1 MNINADTLCLGLIGN
16 PIRHSLSPQ
25 LHNAV
30 FKKMGINAVYIP
42 LTVENS
48 QLEQA
53 LYGLQ
58 SLNFRGINVT
68 IPFKESVVK
77 YMDELSVEAQDCGAV
92 NVIHFDQGKM
102 IGHNTDGQGL
112 IKSLQQEGVDL
123 RGRALILGAGGA
135 ARSIVA
141 ALASAGIDEIEL
153 FDIETQRAENL
164 SSQASSHTA
173 VRITGQLLNE
183 EHFLASARSANLIIN
198 CSPVGMHP
206 HIASSPIATLKGVN
220 AETVVVDIIY
230 NPEETMFLKIAR
242 QEGCK
247 TINGLPMFVHQ
258 AALTLE
264 ILLGISPPVEYMK
277 EVVRHS
283 LKE

>member
-1 MNINADTLCLGLIGN
+1 MNINADTLCMGVMGN

-30 FKKMGINAVYIP
+30 FTKLGINAVYIP
-42 LTVENS
+42 LAVEDL

-58 SLNFRGINVT
+58 SLGFRGVNVT
-68 IPFKESVVK
+68 IPFKERVVK
-77 YMDELSVEAQDCGAV
+77 YMDELSASAEDCGAV
-92 NVIHFDQGKM
+92 NVIHFEQGRM

-112 IKSLQQEGVDL
+112 VKSLLQEGVDL
-123 RGRALILGAGGA
+123 QHKALILGAGGA
-135 ARSIVA
+135 ARSIAV
-141 ALASAGIDEIEL
+141 ALARAGVGEIEL
-153 FDIETQRAENL
+153 YDIEARRAENL
-164 SSQASSHTA
+164 ARLVADRTTT
-173 VRITGQLLNE
+173 RISGHLMNE
-183 EHFLASARSANLIIN
+183 AHFLSSARTASLIIN

-206 HIASSPIATLKGVN
+206 HISATPIATLQGV
-220 AETVVVDIIY
+220 AAQTVVVDIIY
-230 NPEETMFLKIAR
+230 NPEETRFLQFAR
-242 QEGCK
+242 QQGCK

-264 ILLGISPPVEYMK
+264 ILLGINPPVEYMK
-277 EVVRHS
+277 EVVRHC